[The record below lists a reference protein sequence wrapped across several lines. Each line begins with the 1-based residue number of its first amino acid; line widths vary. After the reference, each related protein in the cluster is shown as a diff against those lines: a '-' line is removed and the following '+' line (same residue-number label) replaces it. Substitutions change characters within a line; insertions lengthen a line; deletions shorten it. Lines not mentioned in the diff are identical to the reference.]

1 MSKAPTRFGQ
11 RPNSE
16 MGLRETAEEP
26 LFLMRTR
33 WQCPVQP
40 QESYAAGVSCQSK
53 TVENASK
60 SPQTNLIDMRLNQNR
75 DLTEVRR
82 CMAFQPPL
90 AMSWRIATVGNCS
103 PCVSRLSF
111 HMTILRLRSFG
122 TVCK

>member
-33 WQCPVQP
+33 WRCPAQP

-75 DLTEVRR
+75 ERL
-82 CMAFQPPL
+82 
-90 AMSWRIATVGNCS
+90 SATVHGLSAATSNELANCNS
-103 PCVSRLSF
+103 W
-111 HMTILRLRSFG
+111 
-122 TVCK
+122 